1 MDAATMT
8 DLYGIL
14 GLTPRA
20 SGNEIK
26 SAYRRL
32 AREYHPDVSPSPD
45 SAARF
50 VRINRAYQVLS
61 DPRRRAAYDSG
72 RYSDAQRTFYAS
84 RQAEVVAMQR
94 HFDRIVDEWL
104 ARERQETAARS
115 HAVLIVVP
123 LFLSAFYV
131 MVSKPTIIEESR
143 LVGRVVILALALYGL
158 VYLVKNLAMVLS
170 RYTYH
175 VPDQLTSVF
184 REEEVPKD
192 KSISRRAG
200 LIFLVCGYLV
210 SIGLGY
216 VVSKFV
222 PGRYGAAVSLSTLLG
237 ALVYPPIA
245 VLIIGSIR
253 RIGALLDHS

>member
-1 MDAATMT
+1 MT

-20 SGNEIK
+20 TASEIK

-32 AREYHPDVSPSPD
+32 ARKYHPDVSASPD
-45 SAARF
+45 SATRF
-50 VRINRAYQVLS
+50 VNISRAYEVLS
-61 DPRRRAAYDSG
+61 DPRRRAAYDGGQYTDS
-72 RYSDAQRTFYAS
+72 QRTFYAS

-143 LVGRVVILALALYGL
+143 FIGRVVILALALYGL
-158 VYLVKNLAMVLS
+158 VYLMKNLSVVLS

-175 VPDQLTSVF
+175 IPDQLTSVF
-184 REEEVPKD
+184 REQEVPKD
-192 KSISRRAG
+192 KAISRKAG

-222 PGRYGAAVSLSTLLG
+222 PGRYGAALSFSTLVG

-245 VLIIGSIR
+245 VLIIAGIR
-253 RIGALLDHS
+253 RIGGLLDRL

>member
-1 MDAATMT
+1 MT

-20 SGNEIK
+20 TSIQIK

-32 AREYHPDVSPSPD
+32 ARKYHPDVSASPD
-45 SAARF
+45 ASARF
-50 VRINRAYQVLS
+50 VLINRAYQILS
-61 DPRRRAAYDSG
+61 DPHRRAAYDNGQYNDS
-72 RYSDAQRTFYAS
+72 QRTFYAS

-104 ARERQETAARS
+104 ARDRQEAAARS

-131 MVSKPTIIEESR
+131 MVSKPTMIEESR
-143 LVGRVVILALALYGL
+143 LIGRVLILALALYGL
-158 VYLVKNLAMVLS
+158 IYLVKNLSIVLS

-175 VPDQLTSVF
+175 IPEHLTSVF
-184 REEEVPKD
+184 REQQTPED
-192 KSISRRAG
+192 KSISRKAG
-200 LIFLVCGYLV
+200 LFFLVCGYLV

-222 PGRYGAAVSLSTLLG
+222 PGRYGAAISISTLFG
-237 ALVYPPIA
+237 ALIYPPIA

-253 RIGALLDHS
+253 RIGALLDRW

>member
-1 MDAATMT
+1 MT

-20 SGNEIK
+20 TASEIK

-32 AREYHPDVSPSPD
+32 ARRYHPDVSASPD
-45 SAARF
+45 SATRF
-50 VRINRAYQVLS
+50 VDIGRAYEILG
-61 DPRRRAAYDSG
+61 DPHRRAAYDSG
-72 RYSDAQRTFYAS
+72 QYTDAQRTFYAS

-131 MVSKPTIIEESR
+131 MVSKPTMIGGSR
-143 LVGRVVILALALYGL
+143 FIGRVIVLALALYGL
-158 VYLVKNLAMVLS
+158 VYLIKNLSVVLS

-175 VPDQLTSVF
+175 IPDQVTSVF
-184 REEEVPKD
+184 REEIPVD
-192 KSISRRAG
+192 KPISRKAG

-222 PGRYGAAVSLSTLLG
+222 PGSYGAAVSFSTLIA

-245 VLIIGSIR
+245 VLFVGGLR
-253 RIGALLDHS
+253 RIGGLLDRL

>member
-1 MDAATMT
+1 MT

-20 SGNEIK
+20 TANEIK

-32 AREYHPDVSPSPD
+32 ARKYHPDVSASPD

-50 VRINRAYQVLS
+50 VHINRAYQVLS
-61 DPRRRAAYDSG
+61 DPHRRAAYDSG
-72 RYSDAQRTFYAS
+72 QYHDAQRTFYAS

-131 MVSKPTIIEESR
+131 MVSKPTLIEQSR
-143 LVGRVVILALALYGL
+143 LIGRVVILALALYGL
-158 VYLVKNLAMVLS
+158 VYLVKNLAVVLS

-175 VPDQLTSVF
+175 IPDHLTSVF
-184 REEEVPKD
+184 REQEVPED
-192 KSISRRAG
+192 KPISRRAG

-222 PGRYGAAVSLSTLLG
+222 PGSYGAAVSFSTVLG

-253 RIGALLDHS
+253 RIGGLLDRF

>member
-1 MDAATMT
+1 MT

-14 GLTPRA
+14 GLTPHATA
-20 SGNEIK
+20 SEIR
-26 SAYRRL
+26 SAYRKL
-32 AREYHPDVSPSPD
+32 ARKYHPDVSASPD
-45 SAARF
+45 ANARF
-50 VRINRAYQVLS
+50 VQISHAYQILG
-61 DPRRRAAYDSG
+61 DPSRRRAYDRGQYMDS
-72 RYSDAQRTFYAS
+72 QRTFYAS

-104 ARERQETAARS
+104 AREKQEAAARL
-115 HAVLIVVP
+115 HAVLVVVP

-131 MVSKPTIIEESR
+131 MVSKPTIIEESK
-143 LVGRVVILALALYGL
+143 LIGRVLILGLAFYGA
-158 VYLVKNLAMVLS
+158 VYLVRNLSIVLS

-175 VPDQLTSVF
+175 IPDHLTSVF
-184 REEEVPKD
+184 RQEEAPKD
-192 KSISRRAG
+192 KSISRKAG

-222 PGRYGAAVSLSTLLG
+222 PGRYGAAMSISTLLG

-253 RIGALLDHS
+253 RIGGILDRF

>member
-1 MDAATMT
+1 MT

-20 SGNEIK
+20 TSNQIK

-32 AREYHPDVSPSPD
+32 ARRYHPDVSTSPD
-45 SAARF
+45 AGARF
-50 VRINRAYQVLS
+50 VLINRAYQILG
-61 DPRRRAAYDSG
+61 DPHRRAAYDNGQYNDS
-72 RYSDAQRTFYAS
+72 QRTFYAS

-104 ARERQETAARS
+104 ARDRQEAAARA

-131 MVSKPTIIEESR
+131 MVSKPTMIEESR
-143 LVGRVVILALALYGL
+143 LIGRVLIFALALYGL
-158 VYLVKNLAMVLS
+158 IYLVKNLSIVLS

-175 VPDQLTSVF
+175 IPEHLTSVF
-184 REEEVPKD
+184 REQQLPED
-192 KSISRRAG
+192 KSISRKAG
-200 LIFLVCGYLV
+200 LFFLVCGYLV

-222 PGRYGAAVSLSTLLG
+222 PGRYGAAISISTLFG
-237 ALVYPPIA
+237 ALIYPPIA

-253 RIGALLDHS
+253 RIGVLLDRW

>member
-1 MDAATMT
+1 MT

-20 SGNEIK
+20 TANEIK
-26 SAYRRL
+26 SSYRKL
-32 AREYHPDVSPSPD
+32 ARKYHPDVSTSPD
-45 SAARF
+45 ASARF
-50 VRINRAYQVLS
+50 VQINRAYQVLS
-61 DPRRRAAYDSG
+61 DRRRRAAYDSG
-72 RYSDAQRTFYAS
+72 QYFDSQRTFYAS

-143 LVGRVVILALALYGL
+143 MIGRVVILALALYGL
-158 VYLVKNLAMVLS
+158 VYLIKNLSIVLS

-175 VPDQLTSVF
+175 IPDHLTSVF
-184 REEEVPKD
+184 REQEMPKD
-192 KSISRRAG
+192 KAISRRAG

-222 PGRYGAAVSLSTLLG
+222 PGRYGAALSFSTLLG

-245 VLIIGSIR
+245 VLIIGGIR
-253 RIGALLDHS
+253 RVAGMLDRL

>member
-1 MDAATMT
+1 MT

-20 SGNEIK
+20 TANEIK

-32 AREYHPDVSPSPD
+32 ARKYHPDVSASPD
-45 SAARF
+45 SEARF
-50 VRINRAYQVLS
+50 VTINRAYQILS
-61 DPRRRAAYDSG
+61 DPHRRAAYDSG
-72 RYSDAQRTFYAS
+72 EYNDAQRTFYAS
-84 RQAEVVAMQR
+84 RQAEVVAKQR

-104 ARERQETAARS
+104 ARERQEAAARS

-131 MVSKPTIIEESR
+131 MVSKPTIIEQSR
-143 LVGRVVILALALYGL
+143 LIGRVAILALALYGL
-158 VYLVKNLAMVLS
+158 IYLVKNLGVVLA

-175 VPDQLTSVF
+175 VPDHLTSVF
-184 REEEVPKD
+184 KEPEAPKD

-200 LIFLVCGYLV
+200 LIFLICGYLV

-222 PGRYGAAVSLSTLLG
+222 PGSYGAAVSVSTLLG

-253 RIGALLDHS
+253 GIGGLIDKL

>member
-1 MDAATMT
+1 ME
-8 DLYGIL
+8 DLYDVL
-14 GLTPRA
+14 GLTRGASRA
-20 SGNEIK
+20 EIK

-32 AREYHPDVSPSPD
+32 ARKYHPDVSASPD
-45 SAARF
+45 AAASF
-50 VRINRAYQVLS
+50 VRLNHAYQVLS
-61 DPRRRAAYDSG
+61 DPVRRAAFDRGELYD
-72 RYSDAQRTFYAS
+72 RARTFYAS
-84 RQAEVVAMQR
+84 REAEVVARQR
-94 HFDRIVDEWL
+94 EFDRIVDEWM
-104 ARERQETAARS
+104 ARERQETAARA

-123 LFLSAFYV
+123 FFLSAFYV
-131 MVSKPTIIEESR
+131 MASRTTIEQSR
-143 LVGRVVILALALYGL
+143 WFWNIVILGLAIYGA
-158 VYLVKNLAMVLS
+158 VYLVRNLAVVFA

-184 REEEVPKD
+184 AAVKRPD
-192 KSISRRAG
+192 GKSISRKAG

-222 PGRYGAAVSLSTLLG
+222 PGRYGAFSPSTLVG

-253 RIGALLDHS
+253 RIGTLLDRF